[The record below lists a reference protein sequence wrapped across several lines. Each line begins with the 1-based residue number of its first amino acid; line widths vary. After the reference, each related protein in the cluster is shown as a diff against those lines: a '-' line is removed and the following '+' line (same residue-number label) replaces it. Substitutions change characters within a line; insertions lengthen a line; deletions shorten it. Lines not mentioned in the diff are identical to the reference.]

1 MAIPALEKVRLVECL
16 THDENR
22 NRYYKITETGKKGVE
37 IIEGFRKFF
46 F

>member
-1 MAIPALEKVRLVECL
+1 MAVPALKKVRLVECL
-16 THDENR
+16 TQDENR
-22 NRYYKITETGKKGVE
+22 NRYYQTTETGKKGVQ